1 MGMHGWPQEKGA
13 GEGGSPVLSH
23 LVRGKS
29 EWCEE
34 RPLAV
39 PAVKGMGIGERG
51 QGDPGVGRGPK
62 PVPGEGI
69 TEVRQEE

>member
-1 MGMHGWPQEKGA
+1 MSGVKEACSGAKNFAGVSCCGCRGVEMGMRGSPREKEA

-34 RPLAV
+34 RPLASQ
-39 PAVKGMGIGERG
+39 KSRG
-51 QGDPGVGRGPK
+51 W
-62 PVPGEGI
+62 E
-69 TEVRQEE
+69 